1 MPTTSRG
8 AKRHNLDS
16 SLTVTLAEGQVVEGV
31 VLVAA
36 EEPAR

>member
-1 MPTTSRG
+1 MSTTSRR
-8 AKRHNLDS
+8 AKRHSLDS
-16 SLTVTLAEGQVVEGV
+16 SWTVTLAEGQLVEGV